1 MQFIPDSIKIILFS
15 HNSHLSIFEHSI
27 QKSIL
32 HYSQAYNSNK
42 SFKARKYLRIIKK
55 INNKILPLLTFT

>member
-1 MQFIPDSIKIILFS
+1 MLQSGQMQFISASAKIILFS

-32 HYSQAYNSNK
+32 HYSQAYNK
-42 SFKARKYLRIIKK
+42 SFKTKKYLRIIKK
-55 INNKILPLLTFT
+55 IMI

>member
-32 HYSQAYNSNK
+32 HYSQAYNK
-42 SFKARKYLRIIKK
+42 SLKARKYLRIIKK
-55 INNKILPLLTFT
+55 IMI